1 MSDYKIR
8 MNLEVFRESDP
19 TDKVDITYQTGM
31 TDNEAESIDMVERI
45 FIDLNREV
53 LKSGISE
60 HLEKVSKKMPNPL
73 GKIRRMH

>member
-60 HLEKVSKKMPNPL
+60 HLEKVSKKNA
-73 GKIRRMH
+73 